1 VGSQADDYALDVF
14 DGGQDAA
21 DAQGVR
27 RRALWLG
34 PDGGGC
40 VELHRP
46 EPAVSVGVR
55 TTATSILTSSRPAT
69 RAAQLPSTTVL
80 PSSSRPISTKN
91 AVTASR
97 SSTAMLPSPSA
108 GSSWCFSF
116 DRAASHGRVQPS
128 NEQAHDV
135 SDSGTG
141 LRGPPD
147 TKVLMGR
154 ESQFEIGFGVPDPKD
169 VVLEIALH
177 AAPFRPSLLHSTY
190 ADDSSRCRNRP
201 TGACRRVNFEWC
213 LAWL

>member
-1 VGSQADDYALDVF
+1 MGSQAGDDALDVSTANRMRRMPRVF
-14 DGGQDAA
+14 AGTLSGSALTAA
-21 DAQGVR
+21 GVWNFISPS
-27 RRALWLG
+27 L
-34 PDGGGC
+34 
-40 VELHRP
+40 
-46 EPAVSVGVR
+46 AVSVGVR
-55 TTATSILTSSRPAT
+55 TIATSILTSSSLAT
-69 RAAQLPSTTVL
+69 RAGQVPSTTVL
-80 PSSSRPISTKN
+80 PSRSRPISTKN

-97 SSTAMLPSPSA
+97 SSTTMPRSPSA

-141 LRGPPD
+141 LRGPPY

-154 ESQFEIGFGVPDPKD
+154 ESQFEIGFWVADPKD

-177 AAPFRPSLLHSTY
+177 AAPLRPSLLYSTY

-201 TGACRRVNFEWC
+201 TGACGRVNFG
-213 LAWL
+213 

>member
-1 VGSQADDYALDVF
+1 MSSKPWARRLSTMPSMFSTADRMRRMPRVFAGALS
-14 DGGQDAA
+14 
-21 DAQGVR
+21 
-27 RRALWLG
+27 WLG
-34 PDGGGC
+34 PDGGGW
-40 VELHRP
+40 VELPQP

-116 DRAASHGRVQPS
+116 DSAASHGRVQPS

-135 SDSGTG
+135 FDSGTG

-154 ESQFEIGFGVPDPKD
+154 ESQFEV
-169 VVLEIALH
+169 
-177 AAPFRPSLLHSTY
+177 
-190 ADDSSRCRNRP
+190 
-201 TGACRRVNFEWC
+201 
-213 LAWL
+213 

>member
-1 VGSQADDYALDVF
+1 VGSQAVDYALDVF

-40 VELHRP
+40 VELHQL

-97 SSTAMLPSPSA
+97 SSTTMPCSPSA

-116 DRAASHGRVQPS
+116 DRAASHGRVQS
-128 NEQAHDV
+128 SDEQAHDV
-135 SDSGTG
+135 FDSG
-141 LRGPPD
+141 LVSEDLPIRRSY
-147 TKVLMGR
+147 GR
-154 ESQFEIGFGVPDPKD
+154 ESQFEVGFGVADPKD

-177 AAPFRPSLLHSTY
+177 AAPLRPSLLYST
-190 ADDSSRCRNRP
+190 
-201 TGACRRVNFEWC
+201 
-213 LAWL
+213 